1 MHFPLQLEQKAQ
13 QQHRG
18 CPSARTVIGVNV
30 KPKVSWL
37 RENSEV
43 RGSEVFTDR
52 VGVELEVM

>member
-18 CPSARTVIGVNV
+18 CPSTRTVRGVNV
-30 KPKVSWL
+30 KPKVWP